1 MNVTVDRIFIMTR
14 SYERYKK
21 LIECDW
27 ETLIYEHGDYLK
39 CRHCSQR
46 NICNRDY
53 YKIVR

>member
-1 MNVTVDRIFIMTR
+1 MNVTVDRIFIMAR

-27 ETLIYEHGDYLK
+27 ETLIYEHGDFLK

-46 NICNRDY
+46 NICDRDY

>member
-39 CRHCSQR
+39 CRHCSQSHV
-46 NICNRDY
+46 CNRELN
-53 YKIVR
+53 KIVR